1 MIERDY
7 VLAWFLTGLAGHP
20 LREVLAFKGGT
31 ALRRCWFEDYRFS
44 EDLDFTLTRPIALEE
59 ILAGLNEIFTAIEA
73 ACGLRIAFDCED
85 RHGHQNSYTFYLRYL
100 RGSAPRWAPPPVS
113 SAPPSTLLVQD
124 RPIQR
129 IYTSFDDLPEGPTV
143 KVYAL
148 EEIVV
153 EKLLALS
160 DRARNEPR
168 DLYDLW
174 YLFGATNLRIAEMRV
189 ELDAKL
195 ALRQRVV
202 AGMEQAI
209 AAKED
214 RLLGALPSGSAFVSW
229 GSPALLALVPPPP
242 PLPPPG
248 PARVGPSPPPARPGP
263 IRTVGW
269 GCGQAEKSNR
279 RNSSTHNTLQSGCEG
294 RRRPALTRTGLD
306 SIPDQ
311 ALHLPELLA
320 MRP

>member
-1 MIERDY
+1 MIPQRNISLISNTLQSAGGRRIPEAVIERDY

-85 RHGHQNSYTFYLRYL
+85 RHGHQNSYTFYLRYQGPL
-100 RGSAPRWAPPPVS
+100 PAPNDVKVDITINEVLCYP
-113 SAPPSTLLVQD
+113 LQD

-209 AAKED
+209 AAKEE
-214 RLLGALPSGSAFVSW
+214 RLRRLWAIRLAHQMSQLPTFDTVFREVQRAVRAAALP
-229 GSPALLALVPPPP
+229 
-242 PLPPPG
+242 
-248 PARVGPSPPPARPGP
+248 
-263 IRTVGW
+263 
-269 GCGQAEKSNR
+269 KSK
-279 RNSSTHNTLQSGCEG
+279 
-294 RRRPALTRTGLD
+294 A
-306 SIPDQ
+306 
-311 ALHLPELLA
+311 
-320 MRP
+320 

>member
-1 MIERDY
+1 MIPQRNISLISNTLLTAGGRRIPEAVIERDY

-44 EDLDFTLTRPIALEE
+44 EDLDFTLTRAIALED
-59 ILAGLNEIFTAIEA
+59 ILTGLNEIFVSVEA
-73 ACGLRIAFDCED
+73 ACGLRIAFDRED
-85 RHGHQNSYTFYLRYL
+85 RHGHQNSHTFYLRYQGPL
-100 RGSAPRWAPPPVS
+100 PAPNDVKVDITINEVLCFP
-113 SAPPSTLLVQD
+113 LQD

-129 IYTSFDDLPEGPTV
+129 IYDKFDDLPEGPTLR
-143 KVYAL
+143 VYAI

-174 YLFGATNLRIAEMRV
+174 YLFDSTDLHIAEMRA

-195 ALRQRVV
+195 ALRQRIV

-214 RLLGALPSGSAFVSW
+214 RLRRLWAAR
-229 GSPALLALVPPPP
+229 LAHQMSH
-242 PLPPPG
+242 LPPFDDVF
-248 PARVGPSPPPARPGP
+248 REVL
-263 IRTVGW
+263 RTVRV
-269 GCGQAEKSNR
+269 AV
-279 RNSSTHNTLQSGCEG
+279 
-294 RRRPALTRTGLD
+294 
-306 SIPDQ
+306 
-311 ALHLPELLA
+311 LPKPEA
-320 MRP
+320 